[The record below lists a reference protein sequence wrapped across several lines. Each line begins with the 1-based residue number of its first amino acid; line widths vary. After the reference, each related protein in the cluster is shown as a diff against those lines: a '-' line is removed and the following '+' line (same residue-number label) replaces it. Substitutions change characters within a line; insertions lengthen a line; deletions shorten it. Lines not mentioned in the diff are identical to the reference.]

1 MSDEQQSGQA
11 QTPDRQTLGNAITD
25 YPNAPTIKA
34 PRNGHLPEIAL
45 QGVLGGYP
53 MERLTTELTSSVKGS
68 GGRYACHA
76 VLMYFLAC
84 YNVRN
89 RTAFVSD
96 VTIATDLGMDRATVN
111 KCKRVLI
118 KADLMQETDQ
128 VRGKGCKVYSFQ
140 WFEQNQNEPVAVLN
154 STHIQHITN
163 TTHVQHTTPQAKP
176 KPKTTDP
183 FLDRWE
189 LLIADLPNEM
199 KSGLNY
205 KQARPMF
212 LACLAN
218 GWDKYPEQLKSAVMY
233 RIEPGH
239 TEPGKLVNVLKEL
252 ANIKPPKPI
261 AKCGIH
267 NCNGNQHEDPETRDP
282 YDCPN
287 KSPNF

>member
-176 KPKTTDP
+176 KPPATDP

-205 KQARPMF
+205 KQAKPVFMQ
-212 LACLAN
+212 CLAN
-218 GWDKYPEQLKSAVMY
+218 GWDKYPEQLKSAVM
-233 RIEPGH
+233 REIEPGH
-239 TEPGKLVNVLKEL
+239 TEPGKLVNVLKDIAL
-252 ANIKPPKPI
+252 TKPTKPI
-261 AKCGIH
+261 VKCGYD
-267 NCNGNQHEDPETRDP
+267 NCNGNLHESVESGLP
-282 YDCPN
+282 YPCPN